1 MLNEPSPD
9 RRVHPLERQPAP
21 PPSPDDEN
29 SQRPRQ
35 QITLH
40 IPTVQ
45 PTVTYALLV
54 AIIGVFVLRA
64 LSPEL
69 DRQLFLWGANHQPEV
84 LNGGE
89 FYRLLTAMFLHASI
103 YNPFTGDLVPANSL
117 HLIFNAYILYYSG
130 TYVERLFG
138 HARFAIIYILGGLTA
153 SIASVVLG
161 GPNVYSVGASG
172 AVFAVL
178 GAQFIY
184 LYKHRKLLGE
194 RGRSQMQSL
203 IWMGLVNLLF
213 GALTSLGSGPVRV
226 DNWAHIGGAVGGLAL
241 AWLIS
246 PLFIVRRHPEIP
258 TELVAED
265 INPLKNRVRA
275 LSLYSALLIATLIVA
290 SRII

>member
-9 RRVHPLERQPAP
+9 RRVHPLERQPASP
-21 PPSPDDEN
+21 PPTGDSPP
-29 SQRPRQ
+29 PRQ
-35 QITLH
+35 QVTLH

-45 PTVTYALLV
+45 PFVTYAILV
-54 AIIGVFVLRA
+54 AIIGVFVVRA
-64 LSPEL
+64 LSPAL
-69 DRQLFLWGANHQPEV
+69 DQQLFLWGANHQPEV

-89 FYRLLTAMFLHASI
+89 FYRLLSSMFLHASI
-103 YNPFTGDLVPANSL
+103 YNPFTGGLMPANSL
-117 HLIFNAYILYYSG
+117 HLIFNAYILYMSG

-138 HARFAIIYILGGLTA
+138 HARFAIIYFLGGLTA
-153 SIASVVLG
+153 SIASIILG

-184 LYKHRKLLGE
+184 LYKHRKLLGQA
-194 RGRSQMQSL
+194 GRRQMQSL
-203 IWMGLVNLLF
+203 IWLGAINLLF
-213 GALTSLGSGPVRV
+213 GALTSIGNGPVRV
-226 DNWAHIGGAVGGLAL
+226 DNWAHIGGALGGLAL

-265 INPLKNRVRA
+265 INPLRNRVRA
-275 LSLYSALLIATLIVA
+275 LSLYAALLLVTLIVA
-290 SRII
+290 SRVV

>member
-9 RRVHPLERQPAP
+9 RRVHPLERQPTP
-21 PPSPDDEN
+21 PPPPDDN
-29 SQRPRQ
+29 SPRPRQ
-35 QITLH
+35 QVTLH

-45 PTVTYALLV
+45 PTVTYAILI
-54 AIIGVFVLRA
+54 AIIGVFVVRA
-64 LSPEL
+64 LSPDL

-89 FYRLLTAMFLHASI
+89 FYRLLTSMFLHASI
-103 YNPFTGDLVPANSL
+103 YNPFTGGLMFANSL

-138 HARFAIIYILGGLTA
+138 HARFAIIYLLGGLTG
-153 SIASVVLG
+153 SIASAILG

-184 LYKHRKLLGE
+184 LYKHRKLLGDQ
-194 RGRSQMQSL
+194 GRRQMQSL
-203 IWMGLVNLLF
+203 IWMGLINLLF
-213 GALTSLGSGPVRV
+213 GALTSLGTGPVRV

-246 PLFIVRRHPEIP
+246 PLFIVRRHPVIP

-275 LSLYSALLIATLIVA
+275 LSLYAALMIAALIFA
-290 SRII
+290 SRLV